1 MLVIFITI
9 MHVLVSVFLILIVL
23 TQQGKGQDLAS
34 AFGGSGS
41 QTAFGA
47 RGTATLLSKITAG
60 TAALFMLTSLS
71 LTYLRPAV
79 TGESVIQD
87 IPAPSQP
94 ATEPGDE
101 TPEAG
106 AGADD
111 AEAGESADPPAEGE
125 SPDPQ

>member
-71 LTYLRPAV
+71 LSYLRPAV